1 MNYIGFKYSKI
12 WERSQP
18 KVMMIKIL
26 RTPFLGKNTDSPDI
40 NGHGC
45 IGGIEKTGVGVEIQ
59 DEADMLLFRTD
70 ESHTAN

>member
-1 MNYIGFKYSKI
+1 
-12 WERSQP
+12 
-18 KVMMIKIL
+18 MIKIL